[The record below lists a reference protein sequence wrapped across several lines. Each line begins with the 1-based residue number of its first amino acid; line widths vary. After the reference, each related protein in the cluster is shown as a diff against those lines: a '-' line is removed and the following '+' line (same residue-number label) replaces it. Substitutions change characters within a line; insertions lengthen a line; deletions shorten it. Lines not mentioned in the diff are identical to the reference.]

1 MSRWLL
7 VGLVVVGSCAGAAE
21 RVVDFSSTVRISA
34 EGVLT
39 VTEHIAVEVE
49 GREIRRGILRDF
61 PTDYRDRFGNRV
73 VVPFDVLGVKRDG
86 ARERWTVES
95 LSNGAR
101 IRIGSA
107 DVLLP
112 HGLHTYEIIYRTTHQ
127 VGHFADH
134 DELYWN
140 VNGNGW
146 TFAFDHISAEVVLPK
161 VVPAGELRA
170 EAYTGPQG
178 ARGRDYRQMIRDGAV
193 GFTSTAPF
201 RPFEG
206 MTIVVGFPKGV
217 VHEPGWATR
226 AGWFF
231 SQNKGAAAGVI
242 GLALVLGF
250 YYWRWLRVGR
260 DPRAGPKFPRYEAP
274 KGLGPAAVRYVD
286 RQGFD
291 NRCFAAALLGL
302 GSRGYLRI
310 EQLALDAGYR
320 IEPTGKA
327 IELLPSE
334 RVVADFT
341 RKPRTISSTYD
352 AEIVDVRN
360 KLEREL
366 SLLFRER
373 VFSRNAGSLAAGLL
387 IGIVTVVVMFVMDA
401 AIPVIV
407 VIAALVIAAFLAFHR
422 WLPAY
427 SVSGRRLED
436 EIEGLRQYLGV
447 AERDEL
453 SRKKAPPKTPEEFS
467 RFLPYAVAL
476 DVEQTWADRFTQVIG
491 AAAVAQ
497 AVAGWYSSDDG
508 SAFPSVSGLTSSV
521 SSMGDTIS
529 SASTAP
535 GSSSGFSDS
544 AGGSGGGSSG
554 GGGGGGGGSG
564 W

>member
-1 MSRWLL
+1 LKRWRLL
-7 VGLVVVGSCAGAAE
+7 GFAVLCSCAGAAE

-39 VTEHIAVEVE
+39 VTERIAVEVE

-73 VVPFDVLGVKRDG
+73 RVPFDVLGVKRDG
-86 ARERWTVES
+86 ARENWSVEP
-95 LSNGAR
+95 LYNGAR
-101 IRIGSA
+101 IRIGRS

-112 HGLHTYEIIYRTTHQ
+112 HGLHTYEITYRTAHQ
-127 VGHFADH
+127 VGHFPDH

-146 TFAFDHISAEVVLPK
+146 TFAFDHISAEVMLPRA
-161 VVPAGELRA
+161 VPAGELRA

-201 RPFEG
+201 RPYEG

-217 VHEPGWATR
+217 VHDPGWITR
-226 AGWFF
+226 GGWFF

-242 GLALVLGF
+242 GLALMLAF

-260 DPRAGPKFPRYEAP
+260 DPRAGPRFPRYEAP
-274 KGLGPAAVRYVD
+274 KGLSAAAVRYID

-310 EQLALDAGYR
+310 EQLALGAGYR
-320 IEPTGKA
+320 IAPAGKA

-360 KLEREL
+360 QLDREL
-366 SLLFRER
+366 KLLYQEK

-387 IGIVTVVVMFVMDA
+387 IGIGTLIVMFVMDA
-401 AIPVIV
+401 AITLSAVTV
-407 VIAALVIAAFLAFHR
+407 ALVIAAFLAFHR

-427 SVSGRRLED
+427 SVGGRRLED

-476 DVEQTWADRFTQVIG
+476 DVEKTWADRFVQAIG

-497 AVAGWYSSDDG
+497 AVSGWYSSDDAG
-508 SAFPSVSGLTSSV
+508 GFASVSGLTGSV
-521 SSMGDTIS
+521 ASMGDTIS
-529 SASTAP
+529 AASTAP

-544 AGGSGGGSSG
+544 GGGGGGSSG